1 MSSSHAHI
9 LKRVS
14 DLWVLIHSNWKR
26 VRLVTL
32 DFEGLIIYT
41 LKPCL
46 HFPGMIEGW
55 YVKTHVNGRAAKI
68 NGKIGDGAI

>member
-1 MSSSHAHI
+1 MSSSHVHI

-26 VRLVTL
+26 VRFVTL

-46 HFPGMIEGW
+46 HLPEMMEGW
-55 YVKTHVNGRAAKI
+55 YVKSHVNGRAAKI
-68 NGKIGDGAI
+68 NGKIGDRAI